1 MKQGN
6 SQVQVQTLTQ
16 QQVQTLAAQQVLLV
30 RLTEMPIDALMQRVE
45 VECMENPWLEKQQ
58 SEDSYTDARNDSSSQ
73 GDDTAY
79 DYRTEDDIPDY
90 LLRTHNGSADAP
102 ENVEYGDTQTFYDF
116 LKEQMA
122 EFDLTEHQQELME
135 YLIGSLD
142 DDGLLKKSLYLLADE
157 AEIYQGI
164 QTSTRELEELLH
176 VLWQFDPPG
185 IGARN
190 LQECLLIQIRR
201 DSKNT
206 YRALMEQLVEKCFDD
221 FTHNRWNRI
230 QERLHLSDF
239 QTEELRQEIRRLNPR
254 PGSALGETTVAAMHQ
269 ITPDFIVD
277 VDDYGKISLS
287 LNQAGLPD
295 LIVSEDATEKLKA
308 YDRLDSSLITKSVR
322 EDMNYTRQ
330 YVDRGQMFINALAQ
344 RRESMTRIMQA
355 IIRLQRPF
363 FLDGNEALLKPMILE
378 EVAQKAGYDISTVS
392 RVCSGKYVQTNF
404 GTYALKW
411 FFSQKAIQKAD
422 GEEAST
428 RQAMNVLKEIIE
440 AEQPTDRLSDERL
453 AVMMQEKGYNI
464 ARRTVAKYREQMG
477 IPVARMR

>member
-30 RLTEMPIDALMQRVE
+30 RLTEMPIDTLAQRVE
-45 VECMENPWLEKQQ
+45 LECMENPWLEKQQ
-58 SEDSYTDARNDSSSQ
+58 NEDSYTATEGLPNTQ

-79 DYRTEDDIPDY
+79 DYRTEEDIPDY
-90 LLRTHNGSADAP
+90 LLRTHNGAANVP
-102 ENVEYGDTQTFYDF
+102 ENVEYSDTQTFYDL

-142 DDGLLKKSLYLLADE
+142 EDGMLKKSLYVLADE
-157 AEIYQGI
+157 AEIYQGM
-164 QTSTRELEELLH
+164 QTNAAELEELLS
-176 VLWQFDPPG
+176 VLWQFDPAG

-201 DSKNT
+201 DEKNP
-206 YRALMEQLVEKCFDD
+206 YHQLLLQLVEKCFDD
-221 FTHNRWNRI
+221 FTHNRWNKI
-230 QERLHLSDF
+230 QERLHLTSL
-239 QTEELRQEIRRLNPR
+239 QTDELRQEVRRLNPR
-254 PGSALGETTVAAMHQ
+254 PGSALGESTGAAMHQ

-277 VDDYGKISLS
+277 TDDYGKITLS
-287 LNQAGLPD
+287 LNQGNLPD
-295 LIVSEDATEKLKA
+295 LVVSEDATEKLQA
-308 YDRLDSSLITKSVR
+308 YEQLPQAEITKSVK

-330 YVDRGQMFINALAQ
+330 YVERGQMFINALAQ

-355 IIRLQRPF
+355 IIKLQRAF
-363 FLDGNEALLKPMILE
+363 FLEGSENLLKPMILE
-378 EVAQKAGYDISTVS
+378 DVAQKAGYDISTVS
-392 RVCSGKYVQTNF
+392 RVCSGKYVQTIF
-404 GTYALKW
+404 GTYPLKW

-428 RQAMNVLKEIIE
+428 RQAMTALKELIDN
-440 AEQPTDRLSDERL
+440 EQPSDRLSDERL
-453 AVMMQEKGYNI
+453 SLMMQEKGYNI
-464 ARRTVAKYREQMG
+464 ARRTIAKYREQMG